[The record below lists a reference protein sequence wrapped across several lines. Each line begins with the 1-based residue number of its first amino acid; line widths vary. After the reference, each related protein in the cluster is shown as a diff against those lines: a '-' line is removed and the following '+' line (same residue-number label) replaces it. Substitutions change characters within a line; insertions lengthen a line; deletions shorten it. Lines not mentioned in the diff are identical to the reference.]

1 MGPAELA
8 ALVAR
13 EADAGVA
20 GALRA
25 LDAAGALSVETVI
38 GRIGSRPA
46 SVTTAWEDVVWQA
59 EVVMRPTGVLR
70 DPGTDSPSPAP
81 LDVPGLVADLP
92 VSALRGVGAQW
103 AERLAARDVR
113 TIGDLA
119 SVTPGAL
126 AQWAGERH
134 GGYAVQLVAR
144 ARTCAGA
151 WPPVDRSDSRSVVAV
166 SESDPGDV
174 SGWPPGSRAQ
184 AHALWSGCLRLRSA
198 IDDTVLDHV
207 TVSGTTS

>member
-25 LDAAGALSVETVI
+25 FDASGSLSVETVI
-38 GRIGSRPA
+38 GRIGSKPA
-46 SVTTAWEDVVWQA
+46 TDPTPWEDVVWQA
-59 EVVMRPTGVLR
+59 EVVMRPSGAVR
-70 DPGTDSPSPAP
+70 DLPTSTHTPAS
-81 LDVPGLVADLP
+81 LDVPEVLAALSVE
-92 VSALRGVGAQW
+92 ALRGVGGRWRSALEQ
-103 AERLAARDVR
+103 RGIS

-119 SVTPGAL
+119 SVTPASL
-126 AQWAGERH
+126 ARWSRESD

-144 ARTCAGA
+144 ARSCAGA
-151 WPPVDRSDSRSVVAV
+151 WPRVDPADARTLLAV

-174 SGWPPGSRAQ
+174 SGWPPGSRAD
-184 AHALWSGCLRLRSA
+184 AHLLWAACLRLRA
-198 IDDTVLDHV
+198 ALDDDVLARIPV
-207 TVSGTTS
+207 NGT

>member
-25 LDAAGALSVETVI
+25 VDAAGVLTVERVV

-46 SVTTAWEDVVWQA
+46 SATVAWEDVVWQA
-59 EVVMRPTGVLR
+59 EVVMLPSGSVR
-70 DPGTDSPSPAP
+70 DEETLPGPPSGRDAA
-81 LDVPGLVADLP
+81 DVVASLS
-92 VSALRGVGAQW
+92 VRALRGVGSRW
-103 AERLAARDVR
+103 SDLLAERGVV

-119 SVTPGAL
+119 ATTPATV
-126 AQWAGERH
+126 AEWARLRD

-144 ARTCAGA
+144 ARTCAGP
-151 WPPVDRSDSRSVVAV
+151 WPFVDPHDTRTLLAV
-166 SESDPGDV
+166 SEADPGDV
-174 SGWPPGSRAQ
+174 TGWPPGSRAD
-184 AHALWSGCLRLRSA
+184 AHLLWGTCLRLRA
-198 IDDTVLDHV
+198 ALDDDVLARLRV
-207 TVSGTTS
+207 NGS

>member
-25 LDAAGALSVETVI
+25 FDASGALSVETVI

-46 SVTTAWEDVVWQA
+46 GDTTPWEDVLWQA
-59 EVVMRPTGVLR
+59 EVVMRPSGTVR
-70 DPGTDSPSPAP
+70 DLPTTTSEEPVS
-81 LDVPGLVADLP
+81 LDVPEVIATLAVQ
-92 VSALRGVGAQW
+92 ALRGVGGRW
-103 AERLAARDVR
+103 RAALEQRGIL

-119 SVTPGAL
+119 SVSPASL
-126 AQWAGERH
+126 AAWSRESD

-144 ARTCAGA
+144 ARSCAGA
-151 WPPVDRSDSRSVVAV
+151 WPRVDPGDARTLLAV

-174 SGWPPGSRAQ
+174 SAWPPGSRAD
-184 AHALWSGCLRLRSA
+184 AHLLWAACLRLRA
-198 IDDTVLDHV
+198 AVDDDVLARITVN
-207 TVSGTTS
+207 GT

>member
-25 LDAAGALSVETVI
+25 FDASGALTVDTVI

-46 SVTTAWEDVVWQA
+46 ADSTPWEDVVWQA
-59 EVVMRPTGVLR
+59 EVVMRPSGTVR
-70 DPGTDSPSPAP
+70 DLPPTTTDAPAN
-81 LDVPGLVADLP
+81 LDVPQVIAALAVD
-92 VSALRGVGAQW
+92 ALRGVGDRW
-103 AERLAARDVR
+103 RAALDRRGISTV
-113 TIGDLA
+113 GDLA
-119 SVTPGAL
+119 SVSPASL
-126 AQWAGERH
+126 AAWSRESD

-144 ARTCAGA
+144 ARSCAGA
-151 WPPVDRSDSRSVVAV
+151 WPRVDRGDARTLLAV

-174 SGWPPGSRAQ
+174 SAWPPGSRAE
-184 AHALWSGCLRLRSA
+184 AHLLWAACLRLRA
-198 IDDTVLDHV
+198 ALDDDVLARITVN
-207 TVSGTTS
+207 GT

>member
-25 LDAAGALSVETVI
+25 LDAAGVLSVEQVV

-46 SVTTAWEDVVWQA
+46 SESTPWEDIVWQA

-70 DPGTDSPSPAP
+70 QLPTEPGQPSGV
-81 LDVPGLVADLP
+81 DVSDVVAGLP
-92 VSALRGVGAQW
+92 VRALRGVGARW
-103 AERLAARDVR
+103 SELLASRGIR
-113 TIGDLA
+113 TIADLA
-119 SVTPGAL
+119 STTPSSL
-126 AQWAGERH
+126 AAWSRETD

-144 ARTCAGA
+144 ARTCAGP
-151 WPPVDRSDSRSVVAV
+151 WPVVDPSDSRSVLEV
-166 SESDPGDV
+166 SESDPGDTG
-174 SGWPPGSRAQ
+174 GWPPRSRAE
-184 AHALWSGCLRLRSA
+184 AHLLWSSCVRLRAA
-198 IDDTVLDHV
+198 IDDSVLDRV
-207 TVSGTTS
+207 PVNGA